1 MKKQI
6 AKILK
11 RVTPVTLGLL
21 VAVSTGFFLLL
32 SAVVSIR

>member
-1 MKKQI
+1 MKNQFSKL
-6 AKILK
+6 LK

-21 VAVSTGFFLLL
+21 VAISTGFFILL